1 VNDWRKNGAKE
12 PSSFACANGT
22 KCLQFLRRRLSGRFF
37 WALGRRCGVV
47 VAMGVSGREP
57 LSILF
62 THYGEPWIRGSEQV
76 LIDLTTSL
84 DRSRFNPVI
93 WCNEAPLADIVE
105 KAGLTVYRQ
114 DFTSFF
120 NYGSPRFNAS
130 RYLSFVAEGLKIV
143 KTHRVGLLHSN
154 GAAPHQWLVPVSLR
168 ARLPL
173 LAHLHTNYL
182 RRERFASLLHQA
194 TAIVGVSQ
202 SVARD
207 FLTDGVPENRVKVIH
222 NGIVPD
228 RFRPERCAELRKT
241 LGIGE
246 DAIVVASVGS
256 LIERKGMDLLVRS
269 LARLRDPNIHLVI
282 AGEGPQRS
290 ALQRLAADL
299 SMQSHVHFLGYCA
312 DISPV
317 YATADIAALASRAEA
332 FGLAAAEAGYFSL
345 PVVAHN
351 LPGVGE
357 VIENG
362 RTGLLVPVE
371 NVEAL
376 ARALQQLAA
385 DPEKRKNMG
394 AAGKDRVLQRFSVH
408 RMVSSFEALYEDL
421 VDQADTAHAG
431 ARIALRPYFQLFG
444 NRYRKNLEGVVPL
457 A

>member
-1 VNDWRKNGAKE
+1 
-12 PSSFACANGT
+12 
-22 KCLQFLRRRLSGRFF
+22 
-37 WALGRRCGVV
+37 
-47 VAMGVSGREP
+47 MGGSGREP

-76 LIDLTTSL
+76 LIDLTTNL
-84 DRSRFNPVI
+84 DRDRFNPVV
-93 WCNEAPLADIVE
+93 WCNQAPVGEALE

-130 RYLSFVAEGLKIV
+130 RYLSFVAEGLRIV
-143 KTHRVGLLHSN
+143 KKHRIALLHSN
-154 GAAPHQWLVPVSLR
+154 GAAPHQWLMPVALR

-173 LAHLHTNYL
+173 VAHLHTNYL

-202 SVARD
+202 SVVGE
-207 FLTDGVPENRVKVIH
+207 FLTDGVPQNRLKVIH
-222 NGIVPD
+222 NGIVQE
-228 RFRPERCAELRKT
+228 RFRLGRCAELRKT
-241 LGIGE
+241 LGIAD

-269 LARLRDPNIHLVI
+269 LARLGDPNMHLVI
-282 AGEGPQRS
+282 AGEGPQRP
-290 ALQRLAADL
+290 ALQCLAAD
-299 SMQSHVHFLGYCA
+299 SGVQSRVHFLGYCA

-317 YATADIAALASRAEA
+317 YATADIAALASRSEA
-332 FGLAAAEAGYFSL
+332 FGLAAAEASYFSL

-351 LPGVGE
+351 LPGVSE

-376 ARALQQLAA
+376 AKALQQLAA
-385 DPEKRKNMG
+385 NPEKREQMG
-394 AAGKDRVLQRFSVH
+394 AAGKDRVQQRFSVQ
-408 RMVSSFEALYEDL
+408 RMVSSFEALYQGL
-421 VDQADTAHAG
+421 VDQTEAANAG
-431 ARIALRPYFQLFG
+431 ARLVMRPYFQLFG
-444 NRYRKNLEGVVPL
+444 NRYRKNLEGAVPL